1 MVTFR
6 VSERPDVSV
15 VVLVTR
21 EPELVRPS
29 LEALA
34 RSLPAEL
41 ATEVVLVVNTTR
53 EDTRAFIADGVGGA
67 RIVDSPVNCGTAVA
81 WNVGFALARGAHVA
95 LVHEDTHPRPGWL
108 EGLTAAAFATPRALV
123 VTNRILNTDGS
134 TWNAGWIIWR
144 DGWTTTL
151 DELTAPELLAS
162 PEPYPVD
169 SASSASMLVDRAGF
183 LEVGGFDERTF
194 PTVTTNVDFALATWR
209 AGRTIVATAQPT
221 VVHATSAMVH
231 AQRGLYSSVL
241 FREFLIRR
249 ATRRL
254 RDKWEDGLDRGFVP
268 RDGDRDPTGD
278 RTAHVPAIAATVAR
292 AERPPPPATPP
303 SLQSRH
309 LSAPDG
315 GWPTEI
321 DAPTAARL
329 VEAQREVDAEFDTWV
344 LDERAR
350 LQARILELDAGVR
363 EATRA
368 HDDAIDAIRELED
381 GARGA
386 TQAHD
391 NAVDALRRVTAER
404 DMWKAKANERR

>member
-6 VSERPDVSV
+6 PSEAPDVSV

-34 RSLPAEL
+34 HALPADL

-53 EDTRAFIADGVGGA
+53 EDTRAFIADGVRGV
-67 RIVDSPVNCGTAVA
+67 RVVVSPANCGTPVG

-95 LVHEDTHPRPGWL
+95 LIHEDTHPQPGWL
-108 EGLTAAAFATPRALV
+108 EGLLAAAQACPRALV

-151 DELTAPELLAS
+151 DERTAPELLAS
-162 PEPYPVD
+162 AEPYVVD
-169 SASSASMLVDRAGF
+169 CGSSASMLVDRAGF

-194 PTVTTNVDFALATWR
+194 PTVTTNVDLALAAWR
-209 AGRTIVATAQPT
+209 AGRTSVAAAPVT
-221 VVHATSAMVH
+221 VVHATAAMVH
-231 AQRGLYSSVL
+231 SERGLYSSSL

-254 RDKWEDGLDRGFVP
+254 RGKWGDALDRDFVP
-268 RDGDRDPTGD
+268 RDGERDPTGD
-278 RTAHVPAIAATVAR
+278 REAHVPAIAATVAR
-292 AERPPPPATPP
+292 AERPPPPSAPP

-315 GWPTEI
+315 GWPTEMD
-321 DAPTAARL
+321 DATGARL
-329 VEAQREVDAEFDTWV
+329 IEAQREVDAEFDRWV

-350 LQARILELDAGVR
+350 LQARILELDAGAR
-363 EATRA
+363 E
-368 HDDAIDAIRELED
+368 
-381 GARGA
+381 A

-391 NAVDALRRVTAER
+391 NAIAELRRVSEERDFWKADAER
-404 DMWKAKANERR
+404 RAEGL